1 MAKIVVALG
10 GNALQRK
17 GKASAT
23 DQKAVAR
30 ETAAK
35 LAAIVSQGHQLV
47 IVHGNGPQVG
57 NILLGQHA
65 ADSKDVPAMPL
76 DTCGAMSQGSI
87 GYWLQQALN
96 DEFQKN
102 KLDNQ
107 AVSIVTQMVVDKD
120 DPKFLNPQKP
130 IGPFY
135 ESESEAKQA
144 ADEQDYTF
152 REDSGRG
159 WRRVVASPLPIE
171 VVETAAIKALTDA
184 GVTLIVAGGG
194 GIPVIKQTDG
204 SHQGIEAV
212 IDKDSSAALIAE
224 LVGADQFMILTS
236 VSTVMLGF
244 GTPEEKSLEM
254 VSSADIERYVDEG
267 QFAAGSMLPKVQA
280 AQQFVNHSGKPAII
294 GELNEIEAIM
304 VGKAGTTITP

>member
-1 MAKIVVALG
+1 MARIVVALG

-17 GKASAT
+17 GKASAA

-35 LAAIVSQGHQLV
+35 LAAVVSQGHQLV

-65 ADSKDVPAMPL
+65 ADSEAVPAMPL
-76 DTCGAMSQGSI
+76 DTCGAMSQGSV
-87 GYWLQQALN
+87 GYWLQQALG

-102 KLDNQ
+102 NLNRQ

-120 DPKFLNPQKP
+120 DPKFLNPEKP

-135 ESESEAKQA
+135 DSEADAIKA
-144 ADEQDYTF
+144 SDGQDYTF

-159 WRRVVASPLPIE
+159 WRRVVASPLPVE
-171 VVETAAIKALTDA
+171 VVETAAIDALINA

-194 GIPVIKQTDG
+194 GIPVIKQADNT
-204 SHQGIEAV
+204 HQGIEAV

-224 LVGADQFMILTS
+224 LVGADQFFILTS
-236 VSTVMLGF
+236 VSAVVLGF
-244 GTPEEKSLEM
+244 GSANETPLTTA
-254 VSSADIERYVDEG
+254 SSADIERYIDEG
-267 QFAAGSMLPKVQA
+267 QFGAGSMLPKVQA
-280 AQQFVNHSGKPAII
+280 AQRFANHSGNNAVI

-304 VGKAGTTITP
+304 LGKAGTTITP